1 MHSAALFIDIVAGA
15 EVTGGRWPLN
25 LANIVLVCFKGSVI
39 GCVAGTIAKR
49 RGMLVAGVA
58 TFLPLEVFVAMEII
72 RNRDMSE
79 YIAITYETE
88 PALWVWVALPPAMI
102 GGYLAAKG
110 AKDRRAHVVFMVGMI
125 FLVGGNIGSA
135 AFHLYTAV
143 IAYQSSGGISAFLTL
158 AMPMLS
164 EIYWLVSTWRQTDTF
179 LTLYA
184 LRLVALLSLYSIGGL
199 LLALSANRLEKS
211 AAS

>member
-25 LANIVLVCFKGSVI
+25 LANIVLVCFKGSVV

-49 RGMLVAGVA
+49 RGMLVAGAA

-125 FLVGGNIGSA
+125 FLVSGNIGSA

-158 AMPMLS
+158 
-164 EIYWLVSTWRQTDTF
+164 
-179 LTLYA
+179 
-184 LRLVALLSLYSIGGL
+184 
-199 LLALSANRLEKS
+199 
-211 AAS
+211 